1 MASISHNT
9 WIIAAALLLVIVTCF
24 AHPRRSLY
32 RDDRADV
39 TCGYQSCHQVD
50 PTKLNVH
57 LVPHTHDDV
66 GWLKTVDQYYY
77 GANTNYQRAGVQYI
91 LDSVIEALL
100 DNPDRRFIYVETA
113 FFWKWWVEQT
123 PERQQEVKDLVN
135 EGRLEFIGGAW
146 SMNDEAATH
155 YQSTVDQFTWGL
167 RKLNDTFGSCGR
179 PHIGWQ
185 IDPFGHSREMA
196 SIFARMGYD
205 AVFFARLDYQDK
217 NNRLLGKTA
226 ELIWE
231 GSPNLGAS
239 ADLFTNALYNHYS
252 APAGFCFDIL
262 CNTEPFIDN
271 QKSPDYNVDAKVQ
284 DFVNFVNGQAQ
295 YYTSKNVIVT
305 MGDDFNYQDALMY
318 FKNMDK
324 LIKYVNAADKGVN
337 IIYSTPSCYVKA
349 VNDEGLTY
357 TTKQDDFFP
366 YATDGNSYWTGY
378 FNSRPTIKYFERLGN
393 NFLQVVKQLEAMT
406 MLGQAAESSIDSL
419 REAMGVM
426 QHHDAVTGTELLHV
440 AKDYSRL
447 LTDAFE
453 DARGSAKN
461 SLNQLIAGDATNNV
475 EVFNCL
481 ELNVSS
487 CDLTENQEKY
497 VVTVYNPLSHEVDHF
512 VRLPVP
518 SAMYTVQGPDGALQT
533 TQMVPIPKEVL
544 NSPERKNSIAT
555 HDLVFKAENLP
566 PLGFRSYY
574 VTKTSDAFE
583 EVQPSSDLFI
593 GKGLEIAIDETTG
606 LVKTLT
612 NNGVEIPVAQNFFY
626 YNSFAA
632 DNQASSGAYLF
643 RPDGTSN
650 TPISDSANIVVYK
663 GDIVDEI
670 HQTFS
675 DWASQVV
682 RIYHEEN
689 HVEFEWLVGPIP
701 TDDGIGKEV
710 VSQFTTNLDTQ
721 GLFYTDSN
729 GRELLERKRDF
740 RPTWD
745 LDLQEPISGNYYP
758 ITSKILI
765 RDVTK
770 GLEFAVLNDRAQ
782 GGSSILDG
790 QVELMVNRR
799 LVRDEGFQVGE
810 ALYEEDVGKGLVAR
824 GRHYVMAG
832 AIGGASP
839 SLAAQER
846 EVAQRKLLAPWLF
859 FSPGGSGFDEWQSN
873 FNMEYSGLKTSL
885 PSNIQILTLE
895 PWKEQ
900 TLLLRLEHI
909 LEENED
915 TELSKPADVAFE
927 DLFTLFV
934 VSSSHETTLAANQ
947 WAEDMQRLEWKS
959 TRNSAKEEKVSGR
972 ALTLSPMEIET
983 YVINV
988 EKRSK

>member
-1 MASISHNT
+1 MSFRHT
-9 WIIAAALLLVIVTCF
+9 WLAAAAFLLVVTSCL
-24 AHPRRSLY
+24 AYPRRSQH

-39 TCGYQSCHQVD
+39 SCGYQSCHQVD
-50 PTKLNVH
+50 STKLNVH
-57 LVPHTHDDV
+57 LVPHSHDDV

-91 LDSVIEALL
+91 LDSVVDALL

-113 FFWKWWVEQT
+113 FFWMWWLEQT

-146 SMNDEAATH
+146 SMNDEAASH

-196 SIFARMGYD
+196 SIIARMGYD
-205 AVFFARLDYQDK
+205 GLFFARLDYQDK
-217 NNRLLGKTA
+217 NTRLAGKTA
-226 ELIWE
+226 EMIWE
-231 GSPNLGAS
+231 GSSNLGAS
-239 ADLFTNALYNHYS
+239 ADMFTSALYNHYS
-252 APAGFCFDIL
+252 APSGFCFDIL

-284 DFVNFVNGQAQ
+284 NFVNFVNGQAEH
-295 YYTSKNVIVT
+295 YTSNNILVT

-324 LIKYVNAADKGVN
+324 LVKYVNAADKGVN
-337 IIYSTPSCYVKA
+337 VIYSTPSCYLKA

-366 YATDGNSYWTGY
+366 YASDSSSYWTGY
-378 FNSRPTIKYFERLGN
+378 FTSRPTTKYFERLGN
-393 NFLQVVKQLEAMT
+393 NFLQVAKQLEAMT
-406 MLGQAAESSIDSL
+406 QLGQVEASSIDSL

-426 QHHDAVTGTELLHV
+426 QHHDAITGTEKQHV
-440 AKDYSRL
+440 AEDYMRI
-447 LTDAFE
+447 LTNAFE
-453 DARGSAKN
+453 DARGSAEK
-461 SLNQLIAGDATNNV
+461 SLNQLISQDASNNV
-475 EVFNCL
+475 QVFNCL

-487 CDLTENQEKY
+487 CDVTENQEKF
-497 VVTVYNPLSHEVDHF
+497 VVTVYNPLSHEINHF
-512 VRLPVP
+512 VRLPVL
-518 SAMYTVQGPDGALQT
+518 SATYTVQGPDGALQT

-544 NSPERKNSIAT
+544 DSPERASSTAT

-574 VTKTSDAFE
+574 VTKTSDSFE
-583 EVQPSSDLFI
+583 EVQPSGDLSI
-593 GKGLEIAIDETTG
+593 GTDLEVVLDETTG
-606 LVKTLT
+606 LVKTLRS
-612 NNGVEIPVAQNFFY
+612 NGVEIPVAQNLYFY
-626 YNSFAA
+626 KGAAA
-632 DNQASSGAYLF
+632 DNQRASGAYIF
-643 RPDGTSN
+643 RPNGTSK
-650 TPISDSANIVVYK
+650 TAISDSSTFVVYK
-663 GDIVDEI
+663 GDVVDEI

-682 RIYHEEN
+682 RVYHEEN

-710 VSQFTTNLDTQ
+710 VSLFTTNLDTQ
-721 GLFYTDSN
+721 SLFYTDSN

-740 RPTWD
+740 RPTWN
-745 LDLQEPISGNYYP
+745 LDLHEPISGNYYP
-758 ITSKILI
+758 VTSKILI
-765 RDVTK
+765 RDATK
-770 GLEFAVLNDRAQ
+770 GLELAVLNDRAQ
-782 GGSSILDG
+782 GGSSIVDG
-790 QVELMVNRR
+790 QMELMVHRR
-799 LVRDEGFQVGE
+799 LLRDDGFGVGE
-810 ALYEEDVGKGLVAR
+810 ALNEQHFGKGLLAR

-859 FSPGGSGFDEWQSN
+859 FSPGGSGFDEWQTN
-873 FNMEYSGLKTSL
+873 FKMEYSGLKTSL

-909 LEENED
+909 LEQNED
-915 TELSKPADVAFE
+915 TELSKPTEVAFE
-927 DLFTLFV
+927 DLFTQFAV
-934 VSSSHETTLAANQ
+934 TSSHETTLAANQ

-959 TRNSAKEEKVSGR
+959 TRNSLKDKKVSGK
-972 ALTLSPMEIET
+972 ALSLGPMEIET

-988 EKRSK
+988 EKQSK